1 MPKIPLLND
10 NHNHFFIYGMLANA
24 FNLQS
29 VSSKNR
35 ALELIKKNS
44 GDRVSVVLGWND
56 SYYRFTS
63 TELDN
68 LPPVVICNQ
77 SLHGFIFNSRA
88 REMLRYRGGQIV
100 DQIDNPAWCEK
111 NLTRILGFLASI
123 EPLDEDRML
132 RFLSDMEQKGIWISE
147 DMFAPDPEY
156 IRFLLDSG
164 LVGRIFPWTDLDS
177 YRKLPEQFK
186 TSMRGIK
193 IFTDGALGQRTA
205 ALKESYRGGS
215 RGLLNHTPAE
225 LDILIGNSLNLCDSI
240 SIHAIGDQA
249 IEQVLDIIP
258 EHRRT
263 KNDAVIRIEHCQFI
277 NRENAIRAKELGI
290 ILSMQPNF
298 SSDSVVYL
306 DRLPEG
312 YAEKNNPFRML
323 IDEAGFIPGADLI
336 FGSDGMPHGIQFA
349 LEQSFFPPYDS
360 QKLSLDELV
369 SGYCMNNFDSGQID
383 VIIDRKN
390 RRVQTRVILNK

>member
-1 MPKIPLLND
+1 
-10 NHNHFFIYGMLANA
+10 
-24 FNLQS
+24 
-29 VSSKNR
+29 
-35 ALELIKKNS
+35 
-44 GDRVSVVLGWND
+44 
-56 SYYRFTS
+56 
-63 TELDN
+63 
-68 LPPVVICNQ
+68 
-77 SLHGFIFNSRA
+77 
-88 REMLRYRGGQIV
+88 
-100 DQIDNPAWCEK
+100 
-111 NLTRILGFLASI
+111 
-123 EPLDEDRML
+123 
-132 RFLSDMEQKGIWISE
+132 
-147 DMFAPDPEY
+147 
-156 IRFLLDSG
+156 
-164 LVGRIFPWTDLDS
+164 
-177 YRKLPEQFK
+177 
-186 TSMRGIK
+186 MRGIK

-369 SGYCMNNFDSGQID
+369 SGYCMNNFDSGQVD